1 MSAQSL
7 LALGQKWAKEQPW
20 RLYGSQVSVLVRNEV
35 RRNLF
40 TRRRI
45 WIYLLAFLPVLMILA
60 HVIFDRNEGAGPAQL
75 ENDTQVLAGIVQ
87 LYYLRLGIFFAC
99 MAIFTWLF
107 RGEMVERTLHYQFLV
122 PVRREVLVVGKFFA
136 GAIIAI
142 ALFEMAVLACFYLM
156 YSRFGSAGKSYVFD
170 GPGVGQL
177 GSYLLVTALACLGYG
192 AVFLAF
198 SLLFKNPIIP
208 GVVIM
213 GWEAVAP
220 IFPAW
225 AQSLSVTFYLKHLCP
240 VSLPIRG
247 PLAIF
252 TIVAGP
258 VSPFVAVLGLLFL
271 TIAILAL
278 SCFLIHRMEITYTA
292 E

>member
-1 MSAQSL
+1 VSPQGLVARAQTWS
-7 LALGQKWAKEQPW
+7 KEQPW
-20 RLYGSQVSVLVRNEV
+20 RLYGSQVSVLVRNEL

-45 WIYLLAFLPVLMILA
+45 WIYLLAFVPVLMILA
-60 HVIFDRNEGAGPAQL
+60 HIIFDKNNVNAAQI
-75 ENDTQVLAGIVQ
+75 EEDTQVLAGIVQ
-87 LYYLRLGIFFAC
+87 LYYFRLGIFFAC

-107 RGEMVERTLHYQFLV
+107 RGEMVEHTLHYQFLV
-122 PVRREVLVVGKFFA
+122 PVRREVLVVGKFLA
-136 GAIIAI
+136 GSIIAI
-142 ALFEMAVLACFYLM
+142 TLFETAVLACFYFM
-156 YSRFGSAGKSYVFD
+156 YSRLGAAGKAYVLD
-170 GPGVGQL
+170 GPGLAQL
-177 GSYLLVTALACLGYG
+177 GAYILATALACLGYG
-192 AVFLAF
+192 ALFLAF

-208 GVVIM
+208 GVLIM
-213 GWEAVAP
+213 GWEAIAP

-225 AQSLSVTFYLKHLCP
+225 AQRLSVTFYLKHLCP

-252 TIVAGP
+252 TVVAEP
-258 VSPFVAVLGLLFL
+258 VSPFTAILGLLTL
-271 TIAILAL
+271 TIAILVL

>member
-1 MSAQSL
+1 VSPQGLVARAQTWS
-7 LALGQKWAKEQPW
+7 KEQPW
-20 RLYGSQVSVLVRNEV
+20 RLYGSQVSVLVRNEL

-45 WIYLLAFLPVLMILA
+45 WIYLLAFVPVLMILA
-60 HVIFDRNEGAGPAQL
+60 HIIFDKNNVNAAQI
-75 ENDTQVLAGIVQ
+75 EEDTQVLAGIVQ
-87 LYYLRLGIFFAC
+87 LYYFRLGIFFAC

-107 RGEMVERTLHYQFLV
+107 RGEMVEHTLHYQFLV
-122 PVRREVLVVGKFFA
+122 PVRREVLVVGKFLA
-136 GAIIAI
+136 GSIIAI
-142 ALFEMAVLACFYLM
+142 ALFETAVLACFYFM
-156 YSRFGSAGKSYVFD
+156 YSRFGAAGKAYVFD
-170 GPGVGQL
+170 GPGLAQL
-177 GSYLLVTALACLGYG
+177 GAYVLATALACLGYG
-192 AVFLAF
+192 ALFLAF

-208 GVVIM
+208 GVLIM

-225 AQSLSVTFYLKHLCP
+225 AQRLSVTFYLKHLCP

-252 TIVAGP
+252 TVVAEP
-258 VSPFVAVLGLLFL
+258 VSPFTAILGLLTL
-271 TIAILAL
+271 TIAILVL